1 MLHRCEVGVYLPY
14 QIKSM
19 TIEQKHFV
27 TDRIDAAIR
36 ELNQALRQVN
46 FLPDTGKER
55 AILREAIGGLKD
67 MQKAIEAK
75 NQTFVEDFLK

>member
-1 MLHRCEVGVYLPY
+1 
-14 QIKSM
+14 M

-27 TDRIDAAIR
+27 SDRIDAAIR

-46 FLPDTGKER
+46 FLPDTAKER
-55 AILREAIGGLKD
+55 AILRESIGGLKD

-75 NQTFVEDFLK
+75 NPVYIEAFIGHAQK